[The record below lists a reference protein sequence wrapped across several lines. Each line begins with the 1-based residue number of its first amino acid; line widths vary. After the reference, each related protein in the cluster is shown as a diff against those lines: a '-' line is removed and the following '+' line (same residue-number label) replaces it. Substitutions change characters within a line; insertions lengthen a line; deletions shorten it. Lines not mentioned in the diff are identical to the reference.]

1 MLSTTKN
8 KKFNVICSVA
18 ANVTKKTFGTTFSAG
33 SAESLPTKVLPKK
46 RFIKVPVA
54 EVPVP
59 NNKRP
64 KKDFFLYFVI
74 SIFLVAVL
82 VTIYEQFVIYEL
94 FELLK
99 KQRDIHV
106 NQSQELAVLREKLL
120 SSTVPVENPPKLS
133 WHSSLIG
140 ISSVVGFCL
149 LVYCFWH

>member
-1 MLSTTKN
+1 M
-8 KKFNVICSVA
+8 
-18 ANVTKKTFGTTFSAG
+18 
-33 SAESLPTKVLPKK
+33 
-46 RFIKVPVA
+46 
-54 EVPVP
+54 P

-133 WHSSLIG
+133 
-140 ISSVVGFCL
+140 
-149 LVYCFWH
+149 